1 MMEPHE
7 EKQGFT
13 YTYSAREQE
22 EVRRIREKYSPRPE
36 DKLEQ
41 LRRLDEGVT
50 RKATV
55 AALVLGVVGT
65 LVLGLGMSCTL
76 VWAETLFV
84 PGIVIGV
91 IGIAALCAAYPVYQ
105 HLVKKERERIAP
117 EILRLTDELMKG

>member
-41 LRRLDEGVT
+41 LRRLDESVT

-55 AALVLGVVGT
+55 AALVLGIVGT
-65 LVLGLGMSCTL
+65 LILGLGMSCTL
-76 VWAETLFV
+76 VWTETLFV

>member
-41 LRRLDEGVT
+41 LRRLDESVT

-55 AALVLGVVGT
+55 AALVLGIVGT
-65 LVLGLGMSCTL
+65 LILGLGMSCTL
-76 VWAETLFV
+76 VWTETLFV

-117 EILRLTDELMKG
+117 ENLRLTDELMKG